1 MRKWV
6 SQMENKKRF
15 SISLTTQILIA
26 TAGGIVF
33 GALVGEWASNLKF
46 IGDIFIRLIQM
57 SVVLLVMSA
66 VASAVGGG
74 DGQDVGKMG
83 FHTFKWIIIFT
94 VISAGL
100 GVALSMLLQPG
111 IGVEIASAADVANS
125 SVETGS
131 IQDTILGFVPTNII
145 NSMAEGSMV
154 PCIVFS
160 LFFGVA
166 MGAYAKES
174 GNRNIIEWVQGIN
187 GVITNIIK
195 IVMNVAPIG
204 IFCLLANVAGT
215 TGFKVIIPMLKFLL
229 VLLIG
234 DAIQFLLFGP
244 FTAAVTKV
252 NIFKMPKKFAKM
264 SMMAVTT
271 TSGAICLPTK
281 MEDEV
286 TKFGIS
292 RKVADFT
299 GPITMSMNSCGA
311 AQCYVAAIFF
321 MAQSTGIQMT
331 PYQMGMAILL
341 SCLMCL
347 GTISVPGG
355 SVIVYTFLATSLGL
369 PLESIAVLI
378 GIDWFAGMFRTLM
391 NVDIDVMIGLLVASL
406 VSLTVMYTM
415 KRRLLLTKRQSYN

>member
-160 LFFGVA
+160 LFFGIA

-252 NIFKMPKKFAKM
+252 NLFKMPKKFAKM

-391 NVDIDVMIGLLVASL
+391 NVDVDVMIGLLVANKL
-406 VSLTVMYTM
+406 GELDRDVYNEKKTVTY
-415 KRRLLLTKRQSYN
+415 

>member
-1 MRKWV
+1 
-6 SQMENKKRF
+6 
-15 SISLTTQILIA
+15 
-26 TAGGIVF
+26 
-33 GALVGEWASNLKF
+33 
-46 IGDIFIRLIQM
+46 
-57 SVVLLVMSA
+57 
-66 VASAVGGG
+66 
-74 DGQDVGKMG
+74 
-83 FHTFKWIIIFT
+83 
-94 VISAGL
+94 
-100 GVALSMLLQPG
+100 MLLQPG

-174 GNRNIIEWVQGIN
+174 GNRNVIEWVQGIN

-252 NIFKMPKKFAKM
+252 NLFKMPKKFAKM

-391 NVDIDVMIGLLVASL
+391 NVDVDVLIGLLVASKL
-406 VSLTVMYTM
+406 GELDRDVYDEKKTVTY
-415 KRRLLLTKRQSYN
+415 

>member
-174 GNRNIIEWVQGIN
+174 GNRNVIEWVQGIN

-195 IVMNVAPIG
+195 IVMNVAPLG

-252 NIFKMPKKFAKM
+252 NLFKMPKKFAKM

-391 NVDIDVMIGLLVASL
+391 NVDVDVMIGLLVASKL
-406 VSLTVMYTM
+406 GELDRDVYDEKKTVTY
-415 KRRLLLTKRQSYN
+415 